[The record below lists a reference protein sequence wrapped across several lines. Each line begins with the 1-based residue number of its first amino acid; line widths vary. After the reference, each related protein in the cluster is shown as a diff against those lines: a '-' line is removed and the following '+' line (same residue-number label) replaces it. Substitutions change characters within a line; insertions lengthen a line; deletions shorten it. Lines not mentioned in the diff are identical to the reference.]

1 MAFMRNISA
10 GYVLFCR
17 TKENQKG
24 RRCPEGMKAPVG
36 LLSRRP
42 VCGANA
48 ACSARQGHSD
58 FDALDPTGCG
68 PLRLLRALGGTRILQ
83 AAAPTAP
90 PCIRHWRRSSPLQ
103 TRGCSPLIIPRQRS
117 KRKNASRFAQTGCGP
132 LRLLRALGGTRI
144 LQAAAPTAPPCIRR
158 RRRSSLLHIFFASP
172 ICRPLSRCATAP
184 RRGAGAA
191 DTAVSVTTPPVKMR
205 LERPCG
211 CAAMKAPVGLSS
223 RRAVCDS
230 RWKDF
235 VLTSVGGATNANIKI
250 IFPLIMA
257 RAHAVAISNSVT
269 PAQTTR
275 HILWRLHLPLQNPP
289 PRGSRS
295 PVRRGSSWPGPS
307 AHRPAPAARRRH
319 AR

>member
-17 TKENQKG
+17 TKENRKG

-42 VCGANA
+42 VCEANA
-48 ACSARQGHSD
+48 ACSARQGRSD

-68 PLRLLRALGGTRILQ
+68 TLRLLRALGGTRILQ

-117 KRKNASRFAQTGCGP
+117 KRKNASRFAQ
-132 LRLLRALGGTRI
+132 RI
-144 LQAAAPTAPPCIRR
+144 FFRFSDLQAPQSLRD
-158 RRRSSLLHIFFASP
+158 SSP
-172 ICRPLSRCATAP
+172 Q
-184 RRGAGAA
+184 
-191 DTAVSVTTPPVKMR
+191 
-205 LERPCG
+205 
-211 CAAMKAPVGLSS
+211 
-223 RRAVCDS
+223 
-230 RWKDF
+230 
-235 VLTSVGGATNANIKI
+235 GATNANIKI

-289 PRGSRS
+289 PHGNRS

-307 AHRPAPAARRRH
+307 GRRPAPAARRRR